1 MKNIFEGI
9 PNHYSEELLTEIHRA
24 KGVVIERIVSYGQSS
39 PEGFWYD
46 QNKNEWIIL
55 LEGKAGI
62 LLENDVQIKEMNPG
76 DYMNIPAHVK
86 HRVVWTDKIHRTI
99 WLAVHYD
106 STF

>member
-1 MKNIFEGI
+1 MKNIFDNI
-9 PNHYSEELLTEIHRA
+9 PNHFHEELFAELHRA
-24 KGVVIERIVSYGQSS
+24 RGVVIERIVSYGQSS

-46 QNKNEWIIL
+46 QNENEWILL

-62 LLENDVQIKEMNPG
+62 LLENDMQVKEMNPG

-86 HRVVWTDKIHRTI
+86 HRVVWTDKTHRTI
-99 WLAVHYD
+99 WLAVYYD